1 MILAESLAPRLLAK
15 VTLCW
20 LSSNVQTRCKNAYA
34 VCLKPC
40 NSCAQCHHSLFSI
53 DTSFRKPARPPGA
66 NPLAR
71 KCFCCRLLLE
81 HCVQLMLVVSQCP
94 CTQGALCFSH
104 CKVQVSWDCLA
115 SINSSHCSTWL
126 ACHPQTLHRC
136 CCCNVS
142 HTYQTLHRCCRF
154 NVSAVHQHL
163 TPNFKTLTLLTNR
176 GPL

>member
-1 MILAESLAPRLLAK
+1 MTQAVFAFGSQQHRNANMCWPCTSNPVLLFIPMTANTLAIARATHAADTLPSGNKVFLLQTAARA
-15 VTLCW
+15 LC
-20 LSSNVQTRCKNAYA
+20 TAYA
-34 VCLKPC
+34 RGVSVPMQFTR
-40 NSCAQCHHSLFSI
+40 NSM
-53 DTSFRKPARPPGA
+53 TS
-66 NPLAR
+66 
-71 KCFCCRLLLE
+71 
-81 HCVQLMLVVSQCP
+81 
-94 CTQGALCFSH
+94 TQGALCFSH
-104 CKVQVSWDCLA
+104 CKVQVSWDRLA

-163 TPNFKTLTLLTNR
+163 TPNFKTLTSLTNR